1 MSAETDTELRDGR
14 LFLTREASEY
24 HNKILTRLFGGRSQA
39 ACYFL
44 AAVIFGIGIVRDLL
58 YERALRHQPSHPLLE
73 TALATYAGYTLLACG
88 NTLVVSSTWALG
100 ITGTFLGDYF
110 GILMDKMVTGFPF
123 NVTDAPMY
131 YGSTL
136 SFLGSTLV
144 YGRPAGFLLTLEVLV
159 VYLIALRFENPFTA
173 GIYAKRDRE
182 RAAAAKENKK
192 QR

>member
-1 MSAETDTELRDGR
+1 MFAKYLRILPSICSTKGP
-14 LFLTREASEY
+14 EY
-24 HNKILTRLFGGRSQA
+24 HNKILTRLFGGRSRT

-44 AAVIFGIGIVRDLL
+44 AATIFGIGLIRDFL
-58 YERALRHQPSHPLLE
+58 YERALRRQPSHPLLD
-73 TALATYAGYTLLACG
+73 TDIATYVGYGLLASG
-88 NTLVVSSTWALG
+88 NILVVSSTWALG

-123 NVTDAPMY
+123 NITEAPMY

-136 SFLGSTLV
+136 SFLGSALV
-144 YGRPAGFLLTLEVLV
+144 YGKPAGLLLTCEVLI

-173 GIYAKRDRE
+173 EIYAKRDRE
-182 RAAAAKENKK
+182 RAAAAKEGKK